1 MAVFNKIPLQ
11 LPRIATVLAVFVYAY
26 LIVPSLVVIPI
37 SFSPVGDFT
46 LDLADMSFGLYR
58 ELFGNPDWMRAIT
71 NSLVIALSSSFVA
84 TLSGVP
90 AAYAF
95 SRGSFRGKSVIQFV
109 VISPLFVPV
118 IVIALGLYFFGSSLG
133 FQGDKTMLVLAHAM
147 YGIPFVIVMMLSGL
161 SSVDR
166 SLERAAMIMGASSL
180 RIFLQVVLPQLKVAI
195 VASII
200 FSFLTSF
207 DEVVIAW
214 FLSGPSSVTLPVRMY
229 SAIMW
234 ENTPVI
240 AAISTLLTLVSF
252 ALGMLAVLLGA
263 NPAGLRAVSSKPA

>member
-1 MAVFNKIPLQ
+1 MPVPNFRSIPK
-11 LPRIATVLAVFVYAY
+11 PRIATVLAVFVYVY
-26 LIVPSLVVIPI
+26 LVMPSLVVIPI
-37 SFSPVGDFT
+37 SFSPTGDFA
-46 LDLADMSFGLYR
+46 LDFSDMSVDLYR
-58 ELFGNPDWMRAIT
+58 EFFGDPEWTRALT
-71 NSLVIALSSSFVA
+71 NSLLIALSSSLLA
-84 TLSGVP
+84 TLAGTP

-95 SRGSFRGKSVIQFV
+95 SRGSFRGKGVVQFV

-118 IVIALGLYFFGSSLG
+118 IVIALGLYFFSSSLG
-133 FQGDKTMLVLAHAM
+133 FRGDRSMLILAHAM

-161 SSVDR
+161 SQIDR
-166 SLERAAMIMGASSL
+166 ALEKAAMIMGASSPH
-180 RIFLQVVLPQLKVAI
+180 IFIQVVLPQLKVALA
-195 VASII
+195 ASFI

-240 AAISTLLTLVSF
+240 AAISTLLTLMSF
-252 ALGMLAVLLGA
+252 AMGMVAVMLGA
-263 NPAGLRAVSSKPA
+263 NPAGLKGR

>member
-1 MAVFNKIPLQ
+1 MFNKIPLQ